1 MTVAVYILTALVLLM
16 LAGAIPVGG
25 GAQVVVFRTPVFVLL
40 LGALSVS
47 CVLCSIRRG
56 LACRRP
62 RLALRNAGFHLTHLS
77 VVLILA
83 GAFVGFLAEKR
94 SQFALPVNPQHSV
107 REIPLTGGG
116 TADLGFGVAVKSFE
130 VSRFDPDYAL
140 YRPAV
145 TEEGGREEVEYVLER
160 TVRVSSDGALDIGP
174 LGRIEAGGLKNDAG
188 EWVTQR
194 ALEDGWLLQMISPA
208 DREQRAV
215 LRITDD
221 GGTEAEKSSVVNHP
235 AVHRGWRFYLV
246 SYDRESRR
254 YVVLLARRDPGRVL
268 VIAGAFALMAGVAL
282 ICFVRRGASRAPS

>member
-1 MTVAVYILTALVLLM
+1 MTVTIYILIALVLLM
-16 LAGAIPVGG
+16 LAGAIPVGE
-25 GAQVVVFRTPVFVLL
+25 GAQVAVFRTPVFVLL

-47 CVLCSIRRG
+47 CVLCSIRR
-56 LACRRP
+56 RF
-62 RLALRNAGFHLTHLS
+62 ALRNAGFHLTHLS

-94 SQFALPVNPQHSV
+94 GQFALPVDPQHSV
-107 REIPLTGGG
+107 RELPLTGGG

-145 TEEGGREEVEYVLER
+145 TGEGGREEVEYVLER
-160 TVRVSSDGALDIGP
+160 TVRISSDGTLDLGP

-188 EWVTQR
+188 DWVTQR
-194 ALEDGWLLQMISPA
+194 ALEDGWLLQMIPPA
-208 DREQRAV
+208 DKEQRAV

-221 GGTEAEKSSVVNHP
+221 QGTEAEKSSVVNHP

-246 SYDRESRR
+246 SYDRESQR

-268 VIAGAFALMAGVAL
+268 VIAGVFALMAGVAL